1 MDKAM
6 PLLRGEEGEVVGG
19 QPGKKSSEKR
29 TGKKS
34 SERSIGKKSSKRRAG
49 KKNRKEPWNGQQG
62 RIREAR
68 GCGGNDVRDVVFF
81 CSLREDEHF

>member
-19 QPGKKSSEKR
+19 QSGKKSSEKR

-34 SERSIGKKSSKRRAG
+34 REKELGKKHLEKEPERSIGKNKKSLKSK
-49 KKNRKEPWNGQQG
+49 KET
-62 RIREAR
+62 
-68 GCGGNDVRDVVFF
+68 RDA
-81 CSLREDEHF
+81 

>member
-19 QPGKKSSEKR
+19 QSGKKSSEKR

-34 SERSIGKKSSKRRAG
+34 REKELEKKSREKEPERSIGKNKKSLKSK
-49 KKNRKEPWNGQQG
+49 KET
-62 RIREAR
+62 
-68 GCGGNDVRDVVFF
+68 RDA
-81 CSLREDEHF
+81 

>member
-34 SERSIGKKSSKRRAG
+34 REKEPERSIGKNKKSLKSK
-49 KKNRKEPWNGQQG
+49 KET
-62 RIREAR
+62 
-68 GCGGNDVRDVVFF
+68 RDA
-81 CSLREDEHF
+81 

>member
-29 TGKKS
+29 TGKKNREKELGKKHREKELEKKS
-34 SERSIGKKSSKRRAG
+34 REKEPERSIGKNKKSLKSK
-49 KKNRKEPWNGQQG
+49 KET
-62 RIREAR
+62 
-68 GCGGNDVRDVVFF
+68 RDA
-81 CSLREDEHF
+81 

>member
-19 QPGKKSSEKR
+19 QSGKKSSEKR

-34 SERSIGKKSSKRRAG
+34 REKELGKKHREKEPERSIGKNKKSLKSK
-49 KKNRKEPWNGQQG
+49 KET
-62 RIREAR
+62 
-68 GCGGNDVRDVVFF
+68 RDA
-81 CSLREDEHF
+81 

>member
-34 SERSIGKKSSKRRAG
+34 RERRTGKKNQKKELEKKSREKEPERSIGKNKKSLKSK
-49 KKNRKEPWNGQQG
+49 KET
-62 RIREAR
+62 
-68 GCGGNDVRDVVFF
+68 RDA
-81 CSLREDEHF
+81 

>member
-34 SERSIGKKSSKRRAG
+34 SEKRTGKKNREKELEKKNREKEPERSIGKNKKSLKSK
-49 KKNRKEPWNGQQG
+49 KET
-62 RIREAR
+62 
-68 GCGGNDVRDVVFF
+68 RDA
-81 CSLREDEHF
+81 

>member
-19 QPGKKSSEKR
+19 QSGKKSSEKR

-34 SERSIGKKSSKRRAG
+34 R
-49 KKNRKEPWNGQQG
+49 KKNREKELGKKH
-62 RIREAR
+62 REK
-68 GCGGNDVRDVVFF
+68 
-81 CSLREDEHF
+81 

>member
-34 SERSIGKKSSKRRAG
+34 REKELGKKHREKEPERSIGKNKKSLKSK
-49 KKNRKEPWNGQQG
+49 KET
-62 RIREAR
+62 
-68 GCGGNDVRDVVFF
+68 RDA
-81 CSLREDEHF
+81 

>member
-34 SERSIGKKSSKRRAG
+34 REKEPERRAG
-49 KKNRKEPWNGQQG
+49 KKNREKEPERSIGKNKKSLKSKK
-62 RIREAR
+62 ET
-68 GCGGNDVRDVVFF
+68 RDA
-81 CSLREDEHF
+81 

>member
-19 QPGKKSSEKR
+19 QPGKKSSKKR

-34 SERSIGKKSSKRRAG
+34 SGKRTEKKSSGRSIG
-49 KKNRKEPWNGQQG
+49 KKNRKEASGK
-62 RIREAR
+62 IRK
-68 GCGGNDVRDVVFF
+68 V
-81 CSLREDEHF
+81 

>member
-29 TGKKS
+29 TGKKHREKELEKKS
-34 SERSIGKKSSKRRAG
+34 REKEPERSIGKNKKSLKSK
-49 KKNRKEPWNGQQG
+49 KET
-62 RIREAR
+62 
-68 GCGGNDVRDVVFF
+68 RDA
-81 CSLREDEHF
+81 

>member
-19 QPGKKSSEKR
+19 QSGKKSSEKR

-34 SERSIGKKSSKRRAG
+34 RERRTGKKSRKKNREKELEKKSREKEPERSIGKNKKSLKSK
-49 KKNRKEPWNGQQG
+49 KET
-62 RIREAR
+62 
-68 GCGGNDVRDVVFF
+68 RDA
-81 CSLREDEHF
+81 

>member
-19 QPGKKSSEKR
+19 QSGKKSSEKR

-34 SERSIGKKSSKRRAG
+34 RERRTGKKSREKELGKKHREKEPERSIGKNKKSLKSK
-49 KKNRKEPWNGQQG
+49 KET
-62 RIREAR
+62 
-68 GCGGNDVRDVVFF
+68 RDA
-81 CSLREDEHF
+81 

>member
-34 SERSIGKKSSKRRAG
+34 RKKNREKELGKKHREEELEKKSREKEPERSIGKNKKSLKSK
-49 KKNRKEPWNGQQG
+49 KET
-62 RIREAR
+62 
-68 GCGGNDVRDVVFF
+68 RDA
-81 CSLREDEHF
+81 

>member
-29 TGKKS
+29 TGKKNREKELEKKNREKEP
-34 SERSIGKKSSKRRAG
+34 ERSIGKNKKSLKSK
-49 KKNRKEPWNGQQG
+49 KET
-62 RIREAR
+62 
-68 GCGGNDVRDVVFF
+68 RDA
-81 CSLREDEHF
+81 

>member
-19 QPGKKSSEKR
+19 QSGKKSSEKR

-34 SERSIGKKSSKRRAG
+34 RERRTGKKSRKKNREKEPERSIGKNKKSLKSK
-49 KKNRKEPWNGQQG
+49 KET
-62 RIREAR
+62 
-68 GCGGNDVRDVVFF
+68 RDA
-81 CSLREDEHF
+81 

>member
-29 TGKKS
+29 TGKKHREKELEKKNREKEP
-34 SERSIGKKSSKRRAG
+34 ERSIGKNKKSLKSK
-49 KKNRKEPWNGQQG
+49 KET
-62 RIREAR
+62 
-68 GCGGNDVRDVVFF
+68 RDA
-81 CSLREDEHF
+81 

>member
-1 MDKAM
+1 M

-34 SERSIGKKSSKRRAG
+34 REKEPERSIGKNKKSLKSK
-49 KKNRKEPWNGQQG
+49 KET
-62 RIREAR
+62 
-68 GCGGNDVRDVVFF
+68 RDA
-81 CSLREDEHF
+81 

>member
-19 QPGKKSSEKR
+19 QSGKESSKKR

-34 SERSIGKKSSKRRAG
+34 RKKNREKELEKKSREKEPERSIGKNKKSLKSK
-49 KKNRKEPWNGQQG
+49 KET
-62 RIREAR
+62 
-68 GCGGNDVRDVVFF
+68 RDA
-81 CSLREDEHF
+81 

>member
-19 QPGKKSSEKR
+19 QSGKKSSEKR

-34 SERSIGKKSSKRRAG
+34 RERRTGKKNREKELEKKSREKEPERSIGKNKKSLKSK
-49 KKNRKEPWNGQQG
+49 KET
-62 RIREAR
+62 
-68 GCGGNDVRDVVFF
+68 RDA
-81 CSLREDEHF
+81 